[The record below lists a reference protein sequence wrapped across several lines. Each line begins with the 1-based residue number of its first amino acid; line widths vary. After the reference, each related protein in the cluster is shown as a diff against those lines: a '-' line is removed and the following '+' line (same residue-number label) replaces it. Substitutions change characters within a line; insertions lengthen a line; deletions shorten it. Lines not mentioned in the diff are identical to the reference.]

1 VNETNLTS
9 LADYLGVLRRRWW
22 ILVLSTFIAAASGYL
37 YSKSQSP
44 EYAAK
49 AVVRLSAQPVSA
61 QINPGGNQSATQ
73 TAVFVA
79 NEQAFASAPP
89 VVGATVKALRLPL
102 TNAQFLK
109 RGSVSGD
116 SGSGLLTFACNAAS
130 GPESEQCATKWAG
143 QYMRAATQRDL
154 TQIGQQLTPLLS
166 QRKAAIKQIDQASAA
181 GANAKAYTLGQQL
194 KSLNDQIVKLQ
205 SLQTGVKANRQLS
218 AADTSTRVRP
228 QTKRNVVAGAAVGLI
243 IGLVLIGV
251 LESLDTRVR
260 RSDDF
265 AAMLGLPLLSRIPT
279 PTRSMRREQR
289 LAMAGDDDPRY
300 SEAYRRLRMNFDFA
314 NVKSQARTVML
325 TSALEQEGKSTT
337 VANLAIAMAKA
348 GRRVALVD
356 LDLRRPILHRF
367 FGLEGRPGIV
377 DVAMNGGTIGSEL
390 YSVEVPDATGTLSV
404 MPVGSMLSNPADF
417 LESPAVEEILRNV
430 ADQVDL
436 VLIDSAP
443 MLPVSDSVALS
454 GKVDGVL
461 VVIPAG
467 AKRQVVGELH
477 RAFDAGQ
484 APLIGFVLTSAE
496 HETSGYYGGS
506 YYYQAPGGRP
516 RTAVT
521 PVMSAGTPAAPAD
534 GIPHMDDGAAQMDET
549 ALGNG
554 VAAETNGS
562 AHHSTVMRSE
572 PD

>member
-22 ILVLSTFIAAASGYL
+22 ILVLSTLIAAASGYL
-37 YSKSQSP
+37 YSKAQSP
-44 EYAAK
+44 EFAAK
-49 AVVRLSAQPVSA
+49 AVVRLSAQPISA

-79 NEQAFASAPP
+79 NEQAFAAAPT
-89 VVGATVKALRLPL
+89 VVGPTVQALHLPL

-130 GPESEQCATKWAG
+130 GPESETCATAWAN
-143 QYMRAATQRDL
+143 QYMHAATKRDL
-154 TQIGQQLTPLLS
+154 AQIGQQLTPLLT
-166 QRKAAIKQIDQASAA
+166 QKKAAIKQIDSATTA

-205 SLQTGVKANRQLS
+205 SLQTGVKGNRQLS

-228 QTKRNVVAGAAVGLI
+228 QTKRNVVAGAAVGLV
-243 IGLVLIGV
+243 IGLLLIGL

-260 RSDDF
+260 RSDEF
-265 AAMLGLPLLSRIPT
+265 GAMLGLPLLSRIPT
-279 PTRSMRREQR
+279 PTRAMRREQR

-348 GRRVALVD
+348 GRHVALVD

-377 DVAMNGGTIGSEL
+377 DVAMNGAKVGPEL
-390 YSVEVPDATGTLSV
+390 YSVDIPEATGTLAV

-417 LESPAVEEILRNV
+417 LESPAVDEILRQV
-430 ADQVDL
+430 ADRVDV

-454 GKVDGVL
+454 AKVDGIL

-477 RAFDAGQ
+477 RTFDAGHT
-484 APLIGFVLTSAE
+484 PLIGFILTSAE

-506 YYYQAPGGRP
+506 YYYYTAHGRP
-516 RTAVT
+516 SDAVAANAAAQ
-521 PVMSAGTPAAPAD
+521 PPAAPA
-534 GIPHMDDGAAQMDET
+534 GDDMRVDAA
-549 ALGNG
+549 ANGNG
-554 VAAETNGS
+554 LAADTNGS
-562 AHHSTVMRSE
+562 GHTPHGDVVRSE
-572 PD
+572 FD